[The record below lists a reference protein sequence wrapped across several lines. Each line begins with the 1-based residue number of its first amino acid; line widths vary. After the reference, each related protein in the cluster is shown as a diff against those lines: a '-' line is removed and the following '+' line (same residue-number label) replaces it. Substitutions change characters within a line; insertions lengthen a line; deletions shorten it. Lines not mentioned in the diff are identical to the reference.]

1 MHSHAKCQSCKMSVM
16 QNVSH
21 AKCAP
26 QSGYEWEMCATRENN
41 VKCASQQRSQWKMF
55 ATTEI
60 HMENVRHN
68 RDPNGI
74 CAPHHRS
81 TWKMCATTEL
91 SMENVRHNSDPKGN
105 LFLSDFPEKLFS
117 TGWVPAFD
125 RRVLDAIE
133 KLKNS
138 IFKIY
143 TSVFFENG
151 QHNFSYL
158 NLGCVSD
165 VALTDHGTVIVGIIE
180 YSFDSPCRVR
190 SDSD

>member
-1 MHSHAKCQSCKMSVM
+1 
-16 QNVSH
+16 
-21 AKCAP
+21 
-26 QSGYEWEMCATRENN
+26 
-41 VKCASQQRSQWKMF
+41 MF

-133 KLKNS
+133 S
-138 IFKIY
+138 
-143 TSVFFENG
+143 
-151 QHNFSYL
+151 
-158 NLGCVSD
+158 
-165 VALTDHGTVIVGIIE
+165 
-180 YSFDSPCRVR
+180 
-190 SDSD
+190 

>member
-1 MHSHAKCQSCKMSVM
+1 
-16 QNVSH
+16 
-21 AKCAP
+21 
-26 QSGYEWEMCATRENN
+26 
-41 VKCASQQRSQWKMF
+41 
-55 ATTEI
+55 
-60 HMENVRHN
+60 
-68 RDPNGI
+68 
-74 CAPHHRS
+74 
-81 TWKMCATTEL
+81 
-91 SMENVRHNSDPKGN
+91 MENVRHNSDPKGN

-125 RRVLDAIE
+125 RRVLDAIG

-165 VALTDHGTVIVGIIE
+165 VALTDHGTVIVGIVPLIVLAVCDQIVIDRKHDLSLRVADLSSIGGPTPS
-180 YSFDSPCRVR
+180 SFAQQRPWPGSVSRSSRSSFSAVSSPIVAG
-190 SDSD
+190 